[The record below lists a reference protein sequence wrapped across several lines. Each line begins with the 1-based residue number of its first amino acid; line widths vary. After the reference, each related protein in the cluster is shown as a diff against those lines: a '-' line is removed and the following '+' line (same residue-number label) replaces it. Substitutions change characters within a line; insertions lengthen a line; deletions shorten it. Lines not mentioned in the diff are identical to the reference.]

1 MNEITEDSM
10 FVVGP
15 SAARRPGRPRVS
27 SEPMERIDVRIPVS
41 DYDRLIKLAMSRGE
55 SVASLTR
62 TLLRLRMSGISSVK
76 TR

>member
-1 MNEITEDSM
+1 MMSEVTEDSM

-15 SAARRPGRPRVS
+15 RNRGGRPRVS

-41 DYDRLIKLAMSRGE
+41 DYDRLIKMALARGE

-62 TLLRLRMSGISSVK
+62 TLLKLRVSSVK